1 MTLASETVRDLL
13 AAKIES
19 LGYAVKQ
26 FRDDDDAITAEELP
40 CVLLQQSGLVVI
52 QYLEG
57 MAGGIAQHN
66 APFLMSF
73 VATTRDAA
81 AAMLRATANALAA
94 DYNLGGQIGE
104 ILPLSY
110 GDEEADGRDY
120 RAILFE
126 IAARFYTDPADIG
139 TLVT

>member
-1 MTLASETVRDLL
+1 MSLASETVRDLL
-13 AAKIES
+13 AAKIQS
-19 LGYAVKQ
+19 LGYTVQQ
-26 FRDDDDAITAEELP
+26 FRDEDDAISTGEMP
-40 CVLLQQSGLVVI
+40 CVLLQQSGPVEI

-57 MAGGIAQHN
+57 TVGGVAVHN

-94 DYNLGGQIGE
+94 DFNLGGQIGE

-110 GDEEADGRDY
+110 GDEETDRRDY

-126 IAARFYTDPADIG
+126 VAARFYTDPADIG
-139 TLVT
+139 TLAT

>member
-1 MTLASETVRDLL
+1 MLASETVRDLL

-19 LGYAVKQ
+19 LGYSVQQ
-26 FRDDDDAITAEELP
+26 FRDEDDAISATELP
-40 CVLLQQSGLVVI
+40 CVLLQQSGPVEIKYV
-52 QYLEG
+52 EG
-57 MAGGIAQHN
+57 TAGGIAAHN

-73 VATTRDAA
+73 VATARDDA

-94 DYNLGGQIGE
+94 DYSLGGQIAE

-110 GDEEADGRDY
+110 GDEEAEGRDY

-139 TLVT
+139 TLVS